1 MHCLLGEG
9 TILIV
14 LFKIEDF
21 RLMSANLILVKL
33 FKAHIIILL
42 LKTPVSSFINQGYC
56 HKANDVTRNKNDAH
70 LIIVFGTN
78 K

>member
-21 RLMSANLILVKL
+21 RLMSANLILVKP

-42 LKTPVSSFINQGYC
+42 LKTPVSSFIN
-56 HKANDVTRNKNDAH
+56 
-70 LIIVFGTN
+70 
-78 K
+78 